1 MQVQKITTC
10 LWFQTQAAEA
20 AKFYV
25 SLFDDAKVV
34 SESPVVTMFQ
44 LAGQQFMALNGNREP
59 SFTDAVSLMVT
70 CKDQREVDTL
80 WDALLAKGGKATMC
94 GWLKDRFGV
103 SWQIVPSRLQELLN
117 DPDPAKA
124 RRTAEAM
131 MKMVKL
137 DVAALERAHAGK

>member
-44 LAGQQFMALNGNREP
+44 LAGQQFMALNGNTKQP
-59 SFTDAVSLMVT
+59 FTDAVSLMVT

-80 WDALLAKGGKATMC
+80 WDALLANGGKATMC

-103 SWQIVPSRLQELLN
+103 SWQIVPAQLQALLN
-117 DPDPAKA
+117 DADPEKA
-124 RRTAEAM
+124 RRTAEAVL
-131 MKMVKL
+131 KMVKL
-137 DVAALERAHAGK
+137 DIAALERAHAGT

>member
-103 SWQIVPSRLQELLN
+103 SWQIVPSRLQALLN

>member
-70 CKDQREVDTL
+70 CKDSARWTR
-80 WDALLAKGGKATMC
+80 C
-94 GWLKDRFGV
+94 GTRCWR
-103 SWQIVPSRLQELLN
+103 R
-117 DPDPAKA
+117 AA
-124 RRTAEAM
+124 RRRC
-131 MKMVKL
+131 V
-137 DVAALERAHAGK
+137 GG

>member
-44 LAGQQFMALNGNREP
+44 LAGQQFMALNGNREQP
-59 SFTDAVSLMVT
+59 FNDAVSLMVT
-70 CKDQREVDTL
+70 CEDQREVDTL
-80 WDALLAKGGKATMC
+80 WDALLANGGKATMC

-103 SWQIVPSRLQELLN
+103 SWQIVPAQLQALLN

>member
-10 LWFQTQAAEA
+10 LWFQTQAAEP

-44 LAGQQFMALNGNREP
+44 LAGQQFMALNGNREQP
-59 SFTDAVSLMVT
+59 FTDAVSLMVT

-103 SWQIVPSRLQELLN
+103 SWQIVPSRLQALLN

>member
-44 LAGQQFMALNGNREP
+44 LAGQQFMALNGNREQP
-59 SFTDAVSLMVT
+59 FTDAVSLMVT

>member
-80 WDALLAKGGKATMC
+80 WGALLAKGGKATMC